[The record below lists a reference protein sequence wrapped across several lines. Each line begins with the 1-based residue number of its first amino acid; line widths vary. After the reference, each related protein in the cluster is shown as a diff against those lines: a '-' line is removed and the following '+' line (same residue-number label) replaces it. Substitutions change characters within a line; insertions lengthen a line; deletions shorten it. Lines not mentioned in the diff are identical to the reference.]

1 MKVLLVNQTF
11 GGASGT
17 GRHVQ
22 LLYRGLRE
30 EDIDVSVLNGSNAWS
45 LNIPLMKSASFLFG
59 LFFKNFR
66 VDIVHLHSPKLSPLL
81 YKHPNTVI
89 TIHGG
94 MNEFKQKYG
103 KIGELI
109 STTFLSIMKKSRVVT
124 TVLKSEAERNGW
136 IWIPNMTDIKT
147 IDEIKPANESYVLFV
162 GRNDPIKNYR
172 LFKKIVNRLKLKYKA
187 LGVEEIADW
196 KTVISYMKSANCLFI
211 PSIWEGMPSV
221 LLEAWAAGC
230 PVIAS
235 EIEAF
240 LPFREALILSKPEL
254 EEMIKA
260 YNKLDLLRD
269 KIVKYGRRYS
279 EMFDYPKVVK
289 KYLEIYDYLMNG

>member
-22 LLYRGLRE
+22 LLYRGLSE
-30 EDIDVSVLNGSNAWS
+30 EGVDVEVLNGRNAWS
-45 LNIPLMKSASFLFG
+45 LKIPMMKSASFMFG
-59 LFFKNFR
+59 LFFKKFQA
-66 VDIVHLHSPKLSPLL
+66 DIVHLHSAKLSPLVI
-81 YKHPNTVI
+81 KHPNTII
-89 TIHGG
+89 TVHGG
-94 MNEFKQKYG
+94 MIEYKQKYG
-103 KIGELI
+103 FMGKII
-109 STTFLSIMKKSRVVT
+109 SSTFLSIMKKSRVVT
-124 TVLKSEAERNGW
+124 TVMKSEAERHGW

-147 IDEIKPANESYVLFV
+147 IDKIEPVNESYVLFV

-172 LFKKIVNRLKLKYKA
+172 LFKKIVSRLNLRYKA
-187 LGVEEIADW
+187 FGVEEVTDW
-196 KTVISYMKSANCLFI
+196 RTVISYMKSAKCLFI

-235 EIEAF
+235 DIEAF
-240 LPFREALILSKPEL
+240 VPFQDALILSKPSLDQMINAYFLL
-254 EEMIKA
+254 ETM
-260 YNKLDLLRD
+260 RD
-269 KIVKYGRRYS
+269 KIVKNGRRYS

-289 KYLEIYDYLMNG
+289 KYLEIYDYIMSS